1 MIHFLQKILSQ
12 SSKLHNNIT
21 IVCKTAMYRDFK
33 QWKCMGENIVHKDRR
48 KTELKADFYRLF
60 RCKIYENNG
69 HFGSSINGKQAS
81 LAFSKP
87 ALLSQITGIPLS
99 LIQVDHFEKVRFCL
113 QKKTQIFIQ
122 SSATVM

>member
-60 RCKIYENNG
+60 HCKIYESNG
-69 HFGSSINGKQAS
+69 HFGSSVNGKQTS

-99 LIQVDHFEKVRFCL
+99 LIKVDHFEKVCFCF
-113 QKKTQIFIQ
+113 QKKMKIFIH

>member
-1 MIHFLQKILSQ
+1 
-12 SSKLHNNIT
+12 
-21 IVCKTAMYRDFK
+21 
-33 QWKCMGENIVHKDRR
+33 MGENIVHKDRR
-48 KTELKADFYRLF
+48 KAELKADFYRLF
-60 RCKIYENNG
+60 HCKIYESNG

-113 QKKTQIFIQ
+113 QKKTHFFLH